1 MKKNEK
7 NMEFNTLVV
16 INVLKTMMWY
26 IFFNLKSPVE
36 ICMHIIR
43 PRAPPLSSCI
53 RSQGGPVGPSNTEK
67 CDDV

>member
-43 PRAPPLSSCI
+43 PRPPPPPHALEAK
-53 RSQGGPVGPSNTEK
+53 GG
-67 CDDV
+67 